1 MAKRIINNIKLGAFV
16 AGGLLFLILL
26 LYMIGKNRSLFGAT
40 YVLKARFEHVQGL
53 VAGNNVR
60 YAGIEVGTVKKI
72 SILND
77 TLIEV
82 TLLVDKNMK
91 NIIRR
96 NAIVSI
102 GTEGFVGNKVVNII
116 PSKQPG
122 SLAVDGDLLVTKKAI
137 DTDELLQTLSKTNQD
152 VAVIA
157 AELKITAQRLNNSSN
172 GLWQLLNDASIPQQ
186 VKASV
191 GNIRAAAVK
200 ANEMVSSLNIIITDV
215 KNGKGSAGMI
225 LRDSAFA
232 NNLTDAVSKIKN
244 AGTGADSLAAQI
256 TNIVN
261 GIRND
266 INNGKGPAHAILRDS
281 AMVQKLNSSLY
292 NIQKGT
298 DNFNQN
304 MEALKHSI
312 FLRGYFRKLEKQK
325 MEGQNKK

>member
-1 MAKRIINNIKLGAFV
+1 MAKRIINNVKLGAFV
-16 AGGLLFLILL
+16 AGGLVFLILL

-40 YVLKARFEHVQGL
+40 YVLKARFEHIQGL
-53 VAGNNVR
+53 VTGNNVR
-60 YAGIEVGTVKKI
+60 YAGIEVGTVKKN

-82 TLLVDKNMK
+82 TLLVNKSMQ
-91 NIIRR
+91 NIIRS

-122 SLAVDGDLLVTKKAI
+122 SLAVDGDLLVTKKTI

-152 VAVIA
+152 VAIIA
-157 AELKITAQRLNNSSN
+157 AQLKASVQRFNNSS
-172 GLWQLLNDASIPQQ
+172 GLWELLSDRSIPQD
-186 VKASV
+186 VKTSIA
-191 GNIRAAAVK
+191 GIRMAAGK

-225 LRDSAFA
+225 LRDSSFA
-232 NNLTDAVSKIKN
+232 LSLTDAVLKIQH
-244 AGTGADSLAAQI
+244 AGNEADSLAMEI
-256 TNIVN
+256 TKLVN
-261 GIRND
+261 GIRNEV
-266 INNGKGPAHAILRDS
+266 NNGNGPAHALLKDS
-281 AMVQKLNSSLY
+281 AIVIKLNNSLY

-304 MEALKHSI
+304 MEALKHSV
-312 FLRGYFRKLEKQK
+312 FLRGYFRKLEKQRSK
-325 MEGQNKK
+325 TKAGQ